1 MKIGTAVGELQTR
14 KQGTLRLK
22 MATSASC
29 SQEDAV
35 AVYLEDGDIEGAT
48 LEEPLEAKTIPQLRW
63 WLVCHGREAPSS
75 LKKPGLIER

>member
-1 MKIGTAVGELQTR
+1 MKIGTTVGELQTR
-14 KQGTLRLK
+14 KQGTVRLK

-48 LEEPLEAKTIPQLRW
+48 LEEPLEA
-63 WLVCHGREAPSS
+63 LVACVSWKRGSFHIYA
-75 LKKPGLIER
+75 KKQGGIWYC